1 MKREI
6 VLILLVSVFLV
17 IFCCFENPCKAERL
31 YAQEKND
38 ISLFEI
44 DRLIRLTEYDEAL
57 RQLNIYIEKNPEKFD
72 NAQTRIKKI
81 MNARNQYSILAEKL
95 INLIQ
100 SDPGNN
106 KEIYEITAQLEK
118 FEKHPS
124 DQNLKFIADLKKSA
138 EFNYFRALFLEIQNA
153 TADLSHQG
161 QYVAAIEKAKEGF
174 WLYRDN
180 FYESQDE
187 NSELVRAVNATLA
200 ELDLRM
206 AEFEEKNYLLRFN
219 NVVND
224 FIRTL
229 KAEQYEQAWNKFSDV
244 EISFRNY
251 NTLRNRIVKVGSDLQ
266 SQFAEMQKADPD
278 LTDASFLPFMFR
290 FVFGIDSIAD
300 SGILGAIDAQWNEA
314 AGKMNDAV
322 YTELVKKYDNY
333 QKGLNQLFVAE
344 VSRYA
349 RLENRVLDLYKLSE
363 TASLDEVTSSNQ
375 LAHSLVNPY
384 EPYYALSAYAENIS
398 SQAFRISELYSQ
410 VQAEGRGQERS
421 IANKEIDALFESNR
435 RLLSLTGDKQS
446 QNLNSFDWTWAY
458 QTACEKT
465 EHRDFDGL
473 SELYTQTLD
482 SIFDE
487 SAVIYKKSWTEIT
500 AYYKSSSDTVYE
512 NVLAYYNSGEKYR
525 NGFFTKIPQ
534 TLLTELKADISKSV
548 LYEDSFN
555 SDPDLDFGIY
565 YSYPDLSLQI
575 ANYTQTVGQNGIKTI
590 DGFERVIVENYALGG
605 GATTGEVAAQSAND
619 SRGVAAPLSEVAAQS
634 ATGTQYAA
642 APLSVASSQ
651 DVAALV
657 SDARAYMEAQRQKM
671 RKLVEGAQEQAS
683 LARRQITAS
692 QLARNEADIR
702 YSEAERALRAEDFD
716 TARKKLQ
723 DALSKYDE
731 ALTNQ
736 NDELLREETD
746 RKLQTLGQSIAKA
759 ENELVVREVRELK
772 TLAKD
777 AYFNGRFDDA
787 EKYLNQA
794 KIRWAVTNVD
804 EDEEITNLLNFVNTA
819 ISMKTGREILPSAPQ
834 YPEMSQLLNI
844 AYQYFDEGSR
854 KIGEG
859 NRSAGEADLALAL
872 ESIQKL
878 QYVYPLNQEAS
889 ILTLRINR
897 LLDPKKFN
905 EEFAQKIEMA
915 KMMCKSKDTQQEG
928 YANLLDYYELDPSYK
943 GLKDLIYQVEI
954 DIGIRQKPVS
964 NSGTN
969 RAKNLLAEAQKIY
982 NSAGNDTTKLQNA
995 LSKVDEALTLLSDNQ
1010 EAMALKDKI
1019 TTKIGG
1025 NTSTVLSTEDE
1036 RLYQL
1041 AIQRLQNNNVVGANA
1056 IVEQL
1061 LKKPQNSNSQKIK
1074 DLKNKIEARS

>member
-1 MKREI
+1 MMKRKT
-6 VLILLVSVFLV
+6 VLIRAVLVFLV
-17 IFCCFENPCKAERL
+17 FFCGGICGGPGL
-31 YAQEKND
+31 YAQEKED
-38 ISLFEI
+38 LSLFEI
-44 DRLIRLTEYDEAL
+44 DRLIRRTEYDEAL

-72 NAQTRIKKI
+72 NAQTRIKRI
-81 MNARNQYSILAEKL
+81 MNARNQYSILAERL

-100 SDPGNN
+100 TDPGNN

-138 EFNYFRALFLEIQNA
+138 EFNYFRAQFLEIQNA
-153 TADLSHQG
+153 TAELSLRG
-161 QYVAAIEKAKEGF
+161 EYVAAVEKAKEGF
-174 WLYRDN
+174 WLYKDD
-180 FYESQDE
+180 FYETQEDNPEIVQS
-187 NSELVRAVNATLA
+187 VNNTLA
-200 ELDLRM
+200 ELDQRI

-219 NVVND
+219 NAVND
-224 FIRTL
+224 FIKAVR
-229 KAEQYEQAWNKFSDV
+229 AEQYDQALNRFSDV
-244 EISFRNY
+244 EASFKNY
-251 NTLRNRIVKVGSDLQ
+251 NTLRNGIIKVGTDLQ
-266 SQFAEMQKADPD
+266 TQFAEIQKLNSD

-290 FVFGIDSIAD
+290 FVFGIESIPS
-300 SGILGAIDAQWNEA
+300 SGILGALDTLWNDA

-322 YTELVKKYDNY
+322 YAVLVKKYSGFQNAVNTN
-333 QKGLNQLFVAE
+333 LVNE
-344 VSRYA
+344 VGRYA
-349 RLENRVLDLYKLSE
+349 DLETSVLDIYKLTGYS
-363 TASLDEVTSSNQ
+363 TLAVDNSTSHISHV
-375 LAHSLVNPY
+375 LENPY
-384 EPYYALSAYAENIS
+384 EPYYSLSNYAKNLCEGALRLSEVYAK
-398 SQAFRISELYSQ
+398 
-410 VQAEGRGQERS
+410 VQATDREQQQS
-421 IANKEIDALFESNR
+421 IAKIAAGSSGTAEINALFESNR
-435 RLLSLTGDKQS
+435 SIAQLIGNKQS
-446 QNLNSFDWTWAY
+446 QSLKAFDWTVAY
-458 QTACEKT
+458 NSAAENSG
-465 EHRDFDGL
+465 HRDFDGL
-473 SELYTQTLD
+473 SEVYSKTLD
-482 SIFDE
+482 SIFSDTE
-487 SAVIYKKSWTEIT
+487 NILRRAWSEIT
-500 AYYKSSSDTVYE
+500 AYYKTNSDAVYD
-512 NVLAYYNSGEKYR
+512 NVLAYYNSADKYR
-525 NGFFTKIPQ
+525 AGFFTKIPQ
-534 TLLTELKADISKSV
+534 NVLTELRSDISKSV
-548 LYEDSFN
+548 VYESSFN
-555 SDPDLDFGIY
+555 ADPELDFGIY

-575 ANYTQTVGQNGIKTI
+575 ADYTQKTAQTGIATI
-590 DGFERVIVENYALGG
+590 DGYEKVITDNY
-605 GATTGEVAAQSAND
+605 EEND
-619 SRGVAAPLSEVAAQS
+619 S
-634 ATGTQYAA
+634 
-642 APLSVASSQ
+642 
-651 DVAALV
+651 DVNRLV
-657 SDARAYMEAQRQKM
+657 SDSREYFEAQRE
-671 RKLVEGAQEQAS
+671 KLRALIKGAQNQVAV
-683 LARRQITAS
+683 ARRQMTAA

-702 YSEAERALRAEDFD
+702 FNEAQNALRAEDFD

-731 ALTNQ
+731 SLTNQ
-736 NDELLREETD
+736 NDEVLRGETD
-746 RKLQTLGQSIAKA
+746 RKLQALGENIAKA
-759 ENELVVREVRELK
+759 ENEIVVREVRELK
-772 TLAKD
+772 TRAKD

-804 EDEEITNLLNFVNTA
+804 EDEEVSNLLNFVNTA

-834 YPEMSQLLNI
+834 YPEMSQLLNM

-897 LLDPKKFN
+897 LLDQKKFS
-905 EEFAQKIEMA
+905 EEFSQKIEMA
-915 KMMCKSKDTQQEG
+915 KMMCKSKDTRQEG
-928 YANLLDYYELDPSYK
+928 YANLLDYYELEPNYK

-964 NSGTN
+964 NTGAS
-969 RAKNLLAEAQKIY
+969 RAKKLIADAQKIY
-982 NSAGNDTTKLQNA
+982 STAGNDTAKLQNA
-995 LSKVDEALTLLSDNQ
+995 LSKIDEALALVSDNQ

>member
-1 MKREI
+1 MKRKT
-6 VLILLVSVFLV
+6 VLIRAVLVFLV
-17 IFCCFENPCKAERL
+17 FFCGGICGGPGL
-31 YAQEKND
+31 YAQEKED
-38 ISLFEI
+38 LSLFEI
-44 DRLIRLTEYDEAL
+44 DRLIRRTEYDEAL

-72 NAQTRIKKI
+72 NAQTRIKRI
-81 MNARNQYSILAEKL
+81 MNARNQYSILAERL

-100 SDPGNN
+100 TDPGNN

-138 EFNYFRALFLEIQNA
+138 EFNYFRAQFLEIQNA
-153 TADLSHQG
+153 TAELSLRG
-161 QYVAAIEKAKEGF
+161 EYVAAVEKAKEGF
-174 WLYRDN
+174 WLYKDD
-180 FYESQDE
+180 FYETQEDNPEIVQS
-187 NSELVRAVNATLA
+187 VNNTLA
-200 ELDLRM
+200 ELDQRI

-219 NVVND
+219 NAVND
-224 FIRTL
+224 FIKAVR
-229 KAEQYEQAWNKFSDV
+229 AEQYDQALNRFSDV
-244 EISFRNY
+244 EASFKNY
-251 NTLRNRIVKVGSDLQ
+251 NTLRNGIIKVGTDLQ
-266 SQFAEMQKADPD
+266 TQFAEIQKLNSD

-290 FVFGIDSIAD
+290 FVFGIESIPS
-300 SGILGAIDAQWNEA
+300 SGILGALDTLWNDA

-322 YTELVKKYDNY
+322 YAVLVKKYSGFQNAVNTN
-333 QKGLNQLFVAE
+333 LVNE
-344 VSRYA
+344 VGRYA
-349 RLENRVLDLYKLSE
+349 DLETSVLDLYKLTGYS
-363 TASLDEVTSSNQ
+363 TLTVDNSTSHISHV
-375 LAHSLVNPY
+375 LENPY
-384 EPYYALSAYAENIS
+384 EPYYSLSNYAKNLCKEALRLSEVYAK
-398 SQAFRISELYSQ
+398 
-410 VQAEGRGQERS
+410 VQATDRDQQQS
-421 IANKEIDALFESNR
+421 IAKITAGSSGIAEINALFESNR
-435 RLLSLTGDKQS
+435 SLAQLIGNKQS
-446 QNLNSFDWTWAY
+446 QSLKVFDWTVAY
-458 QTACEKT
+458 NSAAEKSG
-465 EHRDFDGL
+465 HRDFDGL
-473 SELYTQTLD
+473 SEVYSQTLD
-482 SIFDE
+482 TIFSDTE
-487 SAVIYKKSWTEIT
+487 NILRRAWTEIT
-500 AYYKSSSDTVYE
+500 AYYKKNSDAVYD
-512 NVLAYYNSGEKYR
+512 NVLAYYNSADKYR
-525 NGFFTKIPQ
+525 AGFFTKIPQ
-534 TLLTELKADISKSV
+534 NVLTELRGDISKSV
-548 LYEDSFN
+548 AYESSFN
-555 SDPDLDFGIY
+555 ADPELDFGIY

-575 ANYTQTVGQNGIKTI
+575 ADYTQKTAQTGIATI
-590 DGFERVIVENYALGG
+590 DGYEKVITDNY
-605 GATTGEVAAQSAND
+605 EEND
-619 SRGVAAPLSEVAAQS
+619 S
-634 ATGTQYAA
+634 
-642 APLSVASSQ
+642 
-651 DVAALV
+651 DVNRLV
-657 SDARAYMEAQRQKM
+657 SDSREYFEAQRE
-671 RKLVEGAQEQAS
+671 KLRALIKGAQNQVAV
-683 LARRQITAS
+683 ARRQMTAA

-702 YSEAERALRAEDFD
+702 FNEAQNALRAEDFD

-731 ALTNQ
+731 SLTNQ
-736 NDELLREETD
+736 NDEVLRGETD
-746 RKLQTLGQSIAKA
+746 RKLQVLGENIAKA
-759 ENELVVREVRELK
+759 ENEIVVREVRELK
-772 TLAKD
+772 TRAKD

-804 EDEEITNLLNFVNTA
+804 EDEEVSNLLNFVNTA

-834 YPEMSQLLNI
+834 YPEMSQLLNM

-897 LLDPKKFN
+897 LLDPKKFS
-905 EEFAQKIEMA
+905 EEFSQKIEMA
-915 KMMCKSKDTQQEG
+915 KMMCKSKDTRQEG
-928 YANLLDYYELDPSYK
+928 YANLLDYYELEPNYK

-964 NSGTN
+964 NTGAN
-969 RAKNLLAEAQKIY
+969 RAKKLIADAQKIY
-982 NSAGNDTTKLQNA
+982 STAGNDTAKLQNA
-995 LSKVDEALTLLSDNQ
+995 LSKIDEALALVSDNQ